1 MRQLKLISTLPKLI
15 LTPLDISLIRAI
27 LLVAQL
33 PVSRVKVGFQAFYQV
48 HKFLVLNLQVTKLVP
63 QNAQLEHIFRL
74 QLMVVMVVLVLMKF
88 LLFLVVVIF
97 SQTCKLV
104 MLQVVIVQ
112 LGQQKWKMFGITTT
126 MLKILIWLA

>member
-74 QLMVVMVVLVLMKF
+74 QLMVVRVVLVLMKF